1 MDFSTQLLIEIA
13 LIMLIAGVSSVLF
26 TKARFPAVI
35 GYLAAG
41 MILGPNGLGS
51 VLQFNMDTI
60 NALADLGIILM
71 MFTIGLEFNLT
82 RLRKIGSFAILAG
95 GIEVLA
101 MIGVGYTLG
110 RVVGLDFVPSVFLG
124 AIMSISSTAV
134 ILSVLK
140 ELGRINEDY
149 VESMI
154 GVLIV
159 EDLAAVILLTLT
171 SPLLSGQVPG
181 FSNTIYALGLI
192 MAFLGLSLILGL
204 AIVPRMIDRVEKG
217 FSSETLLL
225 VALGLAFTMALF
237 ANLIKLSV
245 SIGAFTMGVIIGH
258 ARAHAAITVKI
269 TPIKEMFLAIFFVSI
284 GMLIQPLL
292 VMANIIPVLIIA
304 LVFIVGK
311 WAAVS
316 LGCYVAN
323 LPIRNA
329 FLAST
334 SMVAMGEFSFIIAQQ
349 GNTAGV
355 LSDAFYASIIG
366 AALVT
371 MIVLPVSVK
380 RGPGIFDWI
389 AKNIPKPIYNTMKT
403 IEGLRAD
410 VRKKLST
417 SAEKRKALQRQF
429 FWIIIDIVIVI
440 LIETF
445 GLVFDGLANLLAGF
459 ALMLGVVPAVLAV
472 VITTALVIP
481 VVVSLVGRIRAVI
494 RILAS
499 SLIETKGY
507 QNLSSTYAYKFF
519 VKLITLFVV
528 AFVLL
533 TMLPFLS
540 LLEAA
545 GTAYVIVFVLVGVV
559 FGYLLL
565 DFFRS
570 THNKMQKALSASFTE
585 SDKEEEKH

>member
-1 MDFSTQLLIEIA
+1 
-13 LIMLIAGVSSVLF
+13 MLIAGVSSVLF

-41 MILGPNGLGS
+41 MLLGPNGFGS
-51 VLQFNMDTI
+51 VLNFDMETI

-95 GIEVLA
+95 TVEVMV
-101 MIGVGYTLG
+101 MIVIGYSLG
-110 RVVGLDFVPSVFLG
+110 NLMGMGFVASVFLG

-134 ILSVLK
+134 ILAVLK
-140 ELGRINEDY
+140 ELGRIDEAY

-154 GVLIV
+154 GVLII
-159 EDLAAVILLTLT
+159 EDLAAVVLLTLT

-181 FSNTIYALGLI
+181 FNSTVMAMALI
-192 MAFLGLSLILGL
+192 MVFLGLSLILGL
-204 AIVPRMIDRVEKG
+204 AVIPKMMDRVERD

-225 VALGLAFTMALF
+225 VALGAAFMMALV
-237 ANLIKLSV
+237 ANLMALSV

-258 ARAHAAITVKI
+258 ARAHAQIVVKI

-292 VMANIIPVLIIA
+292 VIANIIPVLIIA
-304 LVFIVGK
+304 AVFIVGK
-311 WAAVS
+311 WFAVS

-323 LPIRNA
+323 LPIRTA
-329 FLAST
+329 FLSAT

-389 AKNIPKPIYNTMKT
+389 KKNVPKPIYDTMLM
-403 IEGLRAD
+403 IEGFRSD
-410 VRKKLST
+410 VRAKLST
-417 SAEKRKALQRQF
+417 SAEKRRAIQREL
-429 FWIIIDIVIVI
+429 FWIIIDIVIIV
-440 LIETF
+440 LIEVF
-445 GLVFDGLANLLAGF
+445 GIMFDALAGLVAPIALFLGIVPALLAI
-459 ALMLGVVPAVLAV
+459 

-481 VVVSLVGRIRAVI
+481 VVISLLGRVRAIV

-499 SLIETKGY
+499 SLVENKSLKE
-507 QNLSSTYAYKFF
+507 LSSTYAYKFF
-519 VKLITLFVV
+519 SRLVAVFVV
-528 AFVLL
+528 AIVLVSSVPLLLAVDAFQSWLVVIFVLIG
-533 TMLPFLS
+533 
-540 LLEAA
+540 A
-545 GTAYVIVFVLVGVV
+545 I
-559 FGYLLL
+559 FGYTLLG
-565 DFFRS
+565 FFRS
-570 THNKMQKALSASFTE
+570 THKKMQTVLSSSFV
-585 SDKEEEKH
+585 EEEKEEH